1 MIARTIENRVKD
13 YLAGKSNKILFIWGP
28 RRSGKT
34 TILKDISQ
42 KTGARIFDFSLIS
55 DQELFSPDTQILEK
69 IIEKEKII
77 LIDEVQNY
85 ESSAKILK
93 VLTDHFKV
101 KVIATGSSE
110 LRQKG
115 QNFETLAGRFEELY
129 CLPLDIYE
137 IQNNKNQP
145 AYQHKKLFNSI
156 AKEAQIY
163 GNYPEVYLEKDPD
176 KKIDLLKNLVET
188 YVLKDIVNLYDLK
201 NAKLARDVLLKI
213 ALQLGSEVSEREIAQ
228 NLQTSPQTVSNYI
241 EIFIK
246 NYILIS
252 LPSFGINTRRAV
264 SKNRKLAFMDLGIR
278 NALVSDFRPLELRP
292 DRGGVWENFII
303 SEAEKRKRNGNLKRN
318 FYFYREYSGREVDL
332 VVEDYQKRY
341 LCLEM
346 KSGDTKNVKKVFP
359 LKHDLKVIN
368 PQNYG
373 EVLKTV

>member
-42 KTGARIFDFSLIS
+42 KTGARIFDFSLIF

-69 IIEKEKII
+69 IIEREKII

-85 ESSAKILK
+85 EASAKILK

-115 QNFETLAGRFEELY
+115 QNFETLSGRFEELY

-137 IQNNKNQP
+137 IQNNKNKP
-145 AYQHKKLFNSI
+145 AYENKKLFDPI

-252 LPSFGINTRRAV
+252 LHSFGINTRRAV

-303 SEAEKRKRNGNLKRN
+303 SEAEKRKRNENLKRN

-346 KSGDTKNVKKVFP
+346 KSGDTKNVKTVFP

-368 PQNYG
+368 PQNYW
-373 EVLKTV
+373 EVLKKV